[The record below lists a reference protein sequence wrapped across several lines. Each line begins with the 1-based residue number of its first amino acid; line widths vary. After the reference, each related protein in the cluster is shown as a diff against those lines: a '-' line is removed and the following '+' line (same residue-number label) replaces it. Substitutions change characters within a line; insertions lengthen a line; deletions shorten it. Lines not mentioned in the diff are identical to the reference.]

1 MLSEN
6 TDFEL
11 IPGDDDAWAVRI
23 LKGEF
28 IETCI
33 AFGEIKV
40 DGTDKDPLMSFNFG
54 VIESPVED
62 LDSSNNALQTL
73 AGDILY
79 SIMLNAIEKDELI
92 TSESK

>member
-40 DGTDKDPLMSFNFG
+40 DGSAQKN
-54 VIESPVED
+54 
-62 LDSSNNALQTL
+62 
-73 AGDILY
+73 
-79 SIMLNAIEKDELI
+79 
-92 TSESK
+92 

>member
-11 IPGDDDAWAVRI
+11 IPGEDESWAVRI

-54 VIESPVED
+54 VIESPIED
-62 LDSSNNALQTL
+62 LHSENSALQEV

-92 TSESK
+92 TRESK

>member
-40 DGTDKDPLMSFNFG
+40 DGTDKDPLMSFLTSLFDLRCFDDFCFSMYSLINF
-54 VIESPVED
+54 
-62 LDSSNNALQTL
+62 LFA
-73 AGDILY
+73 
-79 SIMLNAIEKDELI
+79 SIVVVGGIWF
-92 TSESK
+92 